1 MDYLKRRRRR
11 VGGDDQSHVTWASS
25 AGDRIAL
32 TVFFIGVTL
41 LATGIV
47 MYFA

>member
-1 MDYLKRRRRR
+1 LETLVM
-11 VGGDDQSHVTWASS
+11 DDQSQVTWLTS
-25 AGDRIAL
+25 AGDRLAL